1 MHKNVNCILPLL
13 TVRGSHTLWYCK
25 LSTHTHTSSRAQRNT
40 HAHILTHTRTNTNN
54 MKVTVQTNF
63 GLLVCFSLI
72 FLAEFSIIAQR
83 LLHRLCQIIA
93 SFLHFSRENESIPW
107 ELSSRAGLCNP
118 ERQTLAKTLAS
129 DAGNGLACFTPDLNA
144 YAALTRSLDSPTS
157 GWDVLIQFRYL
168 DCPWLLN
175 L

>member
-1 MHKNVNCILPLL
+1 
-13 TVRGSHTLWYCK
+13 
-25 LSTHTHTSSRAQRNT
+25 
-40 HAHILTHTRTNTNN
+40 

-63 GLLVCFSLI
+63 GLVVCFGLI

-83 LLHRLCQIIA
+83 LLYRLCQIIA

-107 ELSSRAGLCNP
+107 ELSSRAGLYNP

-129 DAGNGLACFTPDLNA
+129 DPGNGLARFMPDLNM
-144 YAALTRSLDSPTS
+144 YAALTRSLNSPTS
-157 GWDVLIQFRYL
+157 DRGVLIQFRYL
-168 DCPWLLN
+168 DCPCHLN

>member
-1 MHKNVNCILPLL
+1 MHS
-13 TVRGSHTLWYCK
+13 GAHTDK
-25 LSTHTHTSSRAQRNT
+25 HTH
-40 HAHILTHTRTNTNN
+40 TNTNN

-63 GLLVCFSLI
+63 GLVVCFGLI

-118 ERQTLAKTLAS
+118 ERQTLAKTLAL
-129 DAGNGLACFTPDLNA
+129 DPGNGLAACFMPDLNA
-144 YAALTRSLDSPTS
+144 YAALTRSPCSPTS
-157 GWDVLIQFRYL
+157 DLGVQIQFRYL
-168 DCPWLLN
+168 DCPCHLN